1 MLDLI
6 LKGVVTGFILSI
18 MIGPVFFVLL
28 ETSIRKGVRSAI
40 AFDIGVLFSDFIYI
54 LIAYV
59 FYSQVASLTGDG
71 KNNEHA
77 KIVGGILFIIY
88 GIVTFF
94 KKLKAPQ
101 VDDEGNIIQ
110 NQKDYFLLF
119 LKGFLLNFAN
129 PFVIFYWF
137 SVMTLASK
145 QSQSTISGGD
155 STPIMYFIAVM
166 LITFFSFDLL
176 KIIGA
181 KKLRPLVTDNL
192 LKALNQLTGIV
203 FLGFGIFL
211 IIKIIIGKP

>member
-6 LKGVVTGFILSI
+6 LKGIVTGFILSI
-18 MIGPVFFVLL
+18 MIGPAFFVLL

-77 KIVGGILFIIY
+77 KMVGGILFIIY
-88 GIVTFF
+88 GVVTFF

>member
-1 MLDLI
+1 LLDLI

>member
-77 KIVGGILFIIY
+77 KIIGGILFIIY

>member
-6 LKGVVTGFILSI
+6 LKGIVTGFILSI
-18 MIGPVFFVLL
+18 MIGPAFFVLL

-77 KIVGGILFIIY
+77 KIIGGILFIIY